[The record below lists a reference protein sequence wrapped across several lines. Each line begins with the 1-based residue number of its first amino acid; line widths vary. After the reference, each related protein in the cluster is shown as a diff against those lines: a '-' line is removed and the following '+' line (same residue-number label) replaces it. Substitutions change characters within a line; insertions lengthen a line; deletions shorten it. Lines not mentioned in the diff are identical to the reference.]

1 MFDFSRIEG
10 DERAAIHCS
19 TKELAEKFL
28 KCLKEHFPS
37 KKFLAG
43 ATTHWGIYEKSTC
56 YWPNFG
62 GSDGLQY
69 GSLEYAI
76 ENNYNVYEV
85 ESLMMADLPIEASD
99 VDMKCL
105 FGME

>member
-1 MFDFSRIEG
+1 MFDFTRIKG
-10 DERAAIHCS
+10 DDRAAIHCN
-19 TKELAEKFL
+19 TEELAEEFL
-28 KCLKEHFPS
+28 KCLKKHFPS
-37 KKFLAG
+37 KQFWGG
-43 ATTHWGIYEKSTC
+43 ATHWGIYEKSTC

-62 GSDGLQY
+62 GYDGLQY

-76 ENNYNVYEV
+76 EKHYNVYEA
-85 ESLMMADLPIEASD
+85 ESLMIVDLPIEASD

>member
-10 DERAAIHCS
+10 DECAAIHCG
-19 TKELAEKFL
+19 TEELAEKFL

-37 KKFLAG
+37 KKFWGG
-43 ATTHWGIYEKSTC
+43 ANHWSIYEKSTC

-76 ENNYNVYEV
+76 EKNYNVYEV

-99 VDMKCL
+99 VDIKCL